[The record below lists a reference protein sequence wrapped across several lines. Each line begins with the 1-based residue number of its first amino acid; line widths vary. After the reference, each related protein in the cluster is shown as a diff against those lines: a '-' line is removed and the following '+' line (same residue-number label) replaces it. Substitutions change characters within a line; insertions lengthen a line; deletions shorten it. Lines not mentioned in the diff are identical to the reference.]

1 MFSTI
6 TISLD
11 LCKNT
16 QRILTEYNWAS
27 YMIKSKD
34 KEGI

>member
-6 TISLD
+6 TISQV

-16 QRILTEYNWAS
+16 TEYNWAS
-27 YMIKSKD
+27 YMAKSKD